1 MTLSI
6 EDATRFAQVFKG
18 LVDGVSVAVLDK
30 HQAVRLALTTMFAG
44 GHLLLE
50 DAPGTAPWQPLSK
63 VPTRVSSSPP
73 TCCPPT
79 SPA

>member
-30 HQAVRLALTTMFAG
+30 RQAVRLALTTMFAG
-44 GHLLLE
+44 GHLPLE
-50 DAPGTAPWQPLSK
+50 GAPGNGWPPVRGTLLPGTFRRRSK
-63 VPTRVSSSPP
+63 PGKP
-73 TCCPPT
+73 
-79 SPA
+79 